1 MLQREGTDGDQPG
14 CMGSFLSVLRSYED
28 DEAFVFLSGDP
39 SKRNE
44 MKMLLSDGTFQTSRP
59 REGDGR
65 GRWMRGWRAW
75 RDDAGV
81 GRLDEAS
88 SSSTLARS
96 ALACVIG
103 H

>member
-1 MLQREGTDGDQPG
+1 
-14 CMGSFLSVLRSYED
+14 
-28 DEAFVFLSGDP
+28 
-39 SKRNE
+39 
-44 MKMLLSDGTFQTSRP
+44 MKMLLSDGTFQT
-59 REGDGR
+59 EGDGR

-103 H
+103 CLWFRPTETDHTQPP